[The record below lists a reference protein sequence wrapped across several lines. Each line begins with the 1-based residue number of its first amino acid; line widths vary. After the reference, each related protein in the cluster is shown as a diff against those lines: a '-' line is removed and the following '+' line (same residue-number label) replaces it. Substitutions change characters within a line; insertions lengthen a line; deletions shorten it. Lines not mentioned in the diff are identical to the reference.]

1 MNHVQTL
8 KQLVKRKFQK
18 NEVTGKF
25 RCESCNKEYD
35 GCAYRYL
42 STFVINDY
50 SGHRWASSFDE
61 VGATIFGMT
70 AEELSGK
77 KTTSIEE
84 YEKIILESNFQ
95 TFVFKLRIKDETSR
109 TGDTLT
115 KITIF
120 KAYPL
125 NHVKRSNTL
134 LQEIANY
141 Q

>member
-1 MNHVQTL
+1 
-8 KQLVKRKFQK
+8 
-18 NEVTGKF
+18 
-25 RCESCNKEYD
+25 
-35 GCAYRYL
+35 
-42 STFVINDY
+42 
-50 SGHRWASSFDE
+50 
-61 VGATIFGMT
+61 MT